1 MQDTKTSNP
10 NWDPDAAARK
20 IKDDAAD
27 VAKHTAQDAKGRVY
41 DAKADVASEIGSAG
55 LAAQDAASRMSP
67 GSPQQRTLD
76 EIARGLTDASTALH
90 TKTIGELATD
100 LSQFARR
107 NPALFLSGAAV
118 LGFAATRFAR
128 ASSPAVVPGRIDPAT
143 GSRI

>member
-1 MQDTKTSNP
+1 MDETKSTNP
-10 NWDPDAAARK
+10 SWDPDATARRLK
-20 IKDDAAD
+20 AEVAD
-27 VAKHTAQDAKGRVY
+27 VAQHTTNEAKGRVY
-41 DAKADVASEIGSAG
+41 GAKADVAAEIGSAG
-55 LAAQDAASRMSP
+55 QAAQDAASRMSP

-76 EIARGLTDASTALH
+76 ELARGLTDASTALH

-128 ASSPAVVPGRIDPAT
+128 ASSPALATGPIDPLT
-143 GSRI
+143 GDRI